1 MPNHCYNEIQIVSD
15 KGLAPIRKL
24 IVNENEDAD
33 FFGAGLIDFN
43 LCVPQPEEVR
53 NSPTMLGR
61 EDRDKPNW
69 YDWNCEN
76 WGTKWN
82 AYQCEI
88 IEDCTGEY
96 NDMLEIRFTTAWGV
110 PDKWV
115 KRLAE
120 ELFEYDPD
128 ANMCGFYRVEG
139 YEDAGVWR
147 IFNSDGTV
155 DSEGID

>member
-24 IVNENEDAD
+24 IVNENEDA
-33 FFGAGLIDFN
+33 GLIDFN

-53 NSPTMLGR
+53 NSPDMLGDQ
-61 EDRDKPNW
+61 DRTKPNW

-82 AYQCEI
+82 AYECEI
-88 IEDCTGEY
+88 IEDCIGEY
-96 NDMLEIRFTTAWGV
+96 NDMLEIKFTTAWGV

-115 KRLAE
+115 KHLSESYSSMILMQICVAFIALKATRTQAHG
-120 ELFEYDPD
+120 
-128 ANMCGFYRVEG
+128 MCLTMTGR
-139 YEDAGVWR
+139 
-147 IFNSDGTV
+147 
-155 DSEGID
+155 